1 MTRADSRITEEQIHA
16 LVHGF
21 YGRIR
26 EDGELGPIFEQ
37 RFAGRWDAHLSRMCD
52 FWSTVMLASGR
63 YRGNPLESHRRIPE
77 LRSAHFDRWLD
88 LFGEV
93 AHELLPLHI
102 ARDVEGRAHRM
113 RAVLERHLP
122 PTPSPASTDPDGR
135 AAPPRSRG

>member
-1 MTRADSRITEEQIHA
+1 MPIADSRITEEQIHT

-26 EDGELGPIFEQ
+26 TDGELGPIFEK

-77 LRSAHFDRWLD
+77 LRSVHFDRWLA

-93 AHELLPLHI
+93 AHEVLPLHI
-102 ARDVEGRAHRM
+102 ARDVEGRAQRM

-122 PTPSPASTDPDGR
+122 TTPSPASTDPGET

>member
-1 MTRADSRITEEQIHA
+1 MPTADPRITEEQIHA

-21 YGRIR
+21 YRRIR
-26 EDGELGPIFEQ
+26 ADAELGPIFEE

-77 LRSAHFDRWLD
+77 LRSAHFDRWLA

-102 ARDVEGRAHRM
+102 ARDVEGRALRM

-122 PTPSPASTDPDGR
+122 ATRSSASTDPGER
-135 AAPPRSRG
+135 AAPPRWPG